1 MTRQLEPSVGT
12 GFWVVI
18 FFAYHLRWPCPFN
31 NMVEKLTDSISRM
44 VKNIGSWLMSFD
56 SPVMMTVAGL
66 VLILFFL
73 WAFYSIRK
81 FSETRQRLND
91 LNKALSGDG
100 SYGLGSFI
108 TQFGEEPRS
117 TGDTKSSGNH
127 APPSPHPV
135 LNGSP
140 PAEIK
145 VPLVLNLESLEESE
159 PTTPKEKKRGP

>member
-1 MTRQLEPSVGT
+1 M
-12 GFWVVI
+12 I
-18 FFAYHLRWPCPFN
+18 
-31 NMVEKLTDSISRM
+31 EKFTDSITSTI
-44 VKNIGSWLMSFD
+44 KNIASRLISFD
-56 SPVMMTVAGL
+56 TLGMMTVAGL
-66 VLILFFL
+66 VLILFSL

-81 FSETRQRLND
+81 FSKTRQRLND

-108 TQFGEEPRS
+108 TQIGEEPRS

-145 VPLVLNLESLEESE
+145 APLVLNLESLEESE

>member
-1 MTRQLEPSVGT
+1 M
-12 GFWVVI
+12 I
-18 FFAYHLRWPCPFN
+18 D
-31 NMVEKLTDSISRM
+31 KLTDSITSTI
-44 VKNIGSWLMSFD
+44 KNISSRLISFD
-56 SPVMMTVAGL
+56 TPDMVTVAGL
-66 VLILFFL
+66 FLILGFL
-73 WAFYSIRK
+73 WVFHSIRK
-81 FSETRQRLND
+81 TSETRQRLND

-108 TQFGEEPRS
+108 KQFGEEPRS

-145 VPLVLNLESLEESE
+145 VPLLLNLESLEENE

>member
-1 MTRQLEPSVGT
+1 M
-12 GFWVVI
+12 I
-18 FFAYHLRWPCPFN
+18 
-31 NMVEKLTDSISRM
+31 EKFTDSITSTI
-44 VKNIGSWLMSFD
+44 KNIASRLISFD
-56 SPVMMTVAGL
+56 TPDMMTVAGL
-66 VLILFFL
+66 VLILGFL
-73 WAFYSIRK
+73 WVFHSIRK
-81 FSETRQRLND
+81 TSETRQRLND
-91 LNKALSGDG
+91 LNKALSGDR

-145 VPLVLNLESLEESE
+145 VPLLLNLESLEENE